1 MIHINE
7 FSSPS
12 FFTLLC
18 FPGLP
23 LLFLPTL
30 FQNVCLQ
37 CMHVMLC
44 PASSIFFPSLRPYV
58 CTTGSFLSQNL
69 ITLLLLVHLGFLS
82 EPTGTYSL
90 LHNSLLF
97 LHNKAVLQAR
107 CCICCLFYSDYFLD
121 LLFNPED
128 EGDLFVLNIS

>member
-1 MIHINE
+1 
-7 FSSPS
+7 
-12 FFTLLC
+12 
-18 FPGLP
+18 
-23 LLFLPTL
+23 
-30 FQNVCLQ
+30 
-37 CMHVMLC
+37 MHVMLC

-128 EGDLFVLNIS
+128 EGDLFVLNISWLSHDNKTTLHMGRQNAPRIVWHGWFGAP